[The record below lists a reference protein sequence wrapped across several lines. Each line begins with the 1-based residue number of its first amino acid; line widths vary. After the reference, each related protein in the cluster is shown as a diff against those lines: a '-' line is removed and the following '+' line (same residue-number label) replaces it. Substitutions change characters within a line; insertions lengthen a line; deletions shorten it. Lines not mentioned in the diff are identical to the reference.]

1 MRLVAWTG
9 ADMSRRL
16 NDVIEVYGEAM
27 GYSAAMLESRR
38 GYVATHVQRS
48 GFRAVATL
56 DEAGHLVGF
65 GYGYTSASG
74 QWWHDQ
80 VRSGLTRDARNYWL
94 KDSFEIVEL
103 HVRPTAQGYGIGA
116 GQLTALLRMAPGN
129 RVLLSTPEAD
139 EQLSRAWR
147 LYRRF
152 GFVDL
157 LRHFYFP
164 GDARPFAIL
173 GRTLHA
179 AGDPV
184 DGPSVGQDSWRS
196 PSG

>member
-9 ADMSRRL
+9 ADMAHRL
-16 NDVIEVYGEAM
+16 NDVIEVYGQAM
-27 GYSAAMLESRR
+27 GYSASMLESRR
-38 GYVATHVQRS
+38 GYVATHVQRP

-56 DEAGHLVGF
+56 DDGGVLIGF
-65 GYGYTSASG
+65 GYGYTSARG

-80 VRSGLTRDARNYWL
+80 VRSGLTNDARDYWL
-94 KDSFEIVEL
+94 ADSFEIVEL
-103 HVRPTAQGYGIGA
+103 HVRPSAQGYGIGA
-116 GQLTALLRMAPGN
+116 GQLTALLHMAPGR

-139 EQLSRAWR
+139 EHQSRAWR

-173 GRTLHA
+173 GRTLHEPA
-179 AGDPV
+179 DPIDEPTV
-184 DGPSVGQDSWRS
+184 DQDSGRS